1 MKIVLKLSLLIVILY
16 VHAATGIARTWTL
29 KDGQK
34 VEGEFDRIEGNW
46 VVIIKPDGS
55 KTAFKYPDL
64 SKEDQNIA
72 KNLNAIFSSATHVV
86 DDKAKVQVKGET
98 EVTKPQKQ
106 AKTEDIKPT
115 VTKPAPPVPV
125 IEEKPPAKQ
134 ERTSPIVIKSE
145 TVLPDSSSSQMEAA
159 PIIPVTTLSSD
170 NSVPLSKSSQ
180 KLKGRLDSL
189 RQPTKLAKQSS
200 AQYLGNALQSA
211 LNSNRKVVIFFLIIC
226 LLTMIHKM
234 HMPHLYSKPFRPKT
248 KHPVSDTIKKEL
260 AEEDERERFRE
271 CPFCKLTNP
280 SSAERCEHC
289 GQYIK

>member
-46 VVIIKPDGS
+46 VVIIKSDGS

-72 KNLNAIFSSATHVV
+72 KNLNAIFSSTTHVV
-86 DDKAKVQVKGET
+86 DDKTKVQVKGET

-106 AKTEDIKPT
+106 TKSGDIKPT
-115 VTKPAPPVPV
+115 LTKPDVPAPV
-125 IEEKPPAKQ
+125 IEEKPVVKQ
-134 ERTSPIVIKSE
+134 ESTGPIAIKSE
-145 TVLPDSSSSQMEAA
+145 TVLPDSSSRQKEAA
-159 PIIPVTTLSSD
+159 PVPVNTLSSD
-170 NSVPLSKSSQ
+170 ETVPLSKSSQ
-180 KLKGRLDSL
+180 KLKNRLDSL
-189 RQPTKLAKQSS
+189 RQPTKLAKRTT
-200 AQYLGNALQSA
+200 AQNLGNALQSA

-280 SSAERCEHC
+280 SSAEKCEHC